1 MRQQHHPKRLRR
13 LLGVAGLAALL
24 GLGCADVAADRAD
37 KAEPEPPA
45 KKVKVGPNVELEV
58 QGKKRRVLVSATVC
72 LRKGQLEQL
81 LCRKNTKEHEAIL
94 SADVDARKIHEAL
107 ILAGAVEGSPV
118 RFVPRYRPASGTPIK
133 ISLRYEEKGK
143 QVTVSARSWVKNA
156 KTGQDLDSDWVFAGS
171 QLVPN
176 PFDKTKPKMYLANDG
191 DVICVSNFET
201 AMLDLPI
208 RSSKDAADLAYEAHT
223 ERIPPVDTK
232 VTVILEPVPPKK
244 K

>member
-1 MRQQHHPKRLRR
+1 MRHQRNADRLRW
-13 LLGVAGLAALL
+13 LLGVAGLSALL
-24 GLGCADVAADRAD
+24 GLGCADVSAERD
-37 KAEPEPPA
+37 KPEPEVPA

-94 SADVDARKIHEAL
+94 TADVDARKIHEAL

-118 RFVPRYRPASGTPIK
+118 RFVPRYRAASGTPIK

-143 QVTVSARSWVKNA
+143 QVTVPARSWVKNG
-156 KTGQDLDSDWVFAGS
+156 KTGKDLESDWVFAGS
-171 QLVPN
+171 QLVPD
-176 PFDKTKPKMYLANDG
+176 PFDKTRPKRYLANDG

-232 VTVILEPVPPKK
+232 VTVILEPVPAKK